1 MYSAS
6 ITTGERPGA
15 VTRMSGRS
23 PGWPEMAW
31 VFSDRTRLRGS
42 MPCSRLPMALLALG
56 SVWRGIRLTQPV
68 FNLVSL
74 PLLD

>member
-1 MYSAS
+1 MAASMVRPLAATSSPRRSLASGSTVCAGMYSAS

-31 VFSDRTRLRGS
+31 VFSDRTWLRGS
-42 MPCSRLPMALLALG
+42 IP
-56 SVWRGIRLTQPV
+56 
-68 FNLVSL
+68 
-74 PLLD
+74 